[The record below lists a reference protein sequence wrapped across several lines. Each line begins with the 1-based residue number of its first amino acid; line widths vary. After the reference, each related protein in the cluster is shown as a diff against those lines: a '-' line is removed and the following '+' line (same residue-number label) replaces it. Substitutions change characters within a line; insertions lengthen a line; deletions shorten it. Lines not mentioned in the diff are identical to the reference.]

1 MTRFSAPGG
10 PEVNSRGCLDIN
22 AEEFSVYNALPYR
35 NLSVRGSG
43 SGEQGTIRMSIVG
56 STTKSDPKDR
66 EGLLTKLSR
75 HSGQFGY
82 DSQYGS
88 PEASFHKVNR
98 NRIKR
103 IKEE

>member
-1 MTRFSAPGG
+1 
-10 PEVNSRGCLDIN
+10 
-22 AEEFSVYNALPYR
+22 
-35 NLSVRGSG
+35 
-43 SGEQGTIRMSIVG
+43 MSIVG

-103 IKEE
+103 IKEQ